1 VQVIDDCVVTGTA
14 PNQARTDDGYLG
26 FNTIAT
32 SWQPTISS
40 VPGGDLNAVGG
51 PTGTAVPF
59 GGVILFDGNGQLA
72 FARYGLRCAIQTS
85 SGMFDYSKLGLLVL
99 PSAGKVDLIPG
110 PNNPTGTGV
119 VANRSAVGMVLFE
132 QDVFAN
138 NGGAD
143 PDPQMAVPANSGG
156 AYAPAE
162 RNEEAWLDNNS
173 TPLMINRY
181 NGTLVRG
188 E

>member
-59 GGVILFDGNGQLA
+59 GGVILFDA
-72 FARYGLRCAIQTS
+72 TVS
-85 SGMFDYSKLGLLVL
+85 L
-99 PSAGKVDLIPG
+99 PSRDTACAARSRLHPG
-110 PNNPTGTGV
+110 CSTT
-119 VANRSAVGMVLFE
+119 ASSACWCC
-132 QDVFAN
+132 
-138 NGGAD
+138 
-143 PDPQMAVPANSGG
+143 PVPA
-156 AYAPAE
+156 
-162 RNEEAWLDNNS
+162 RW
-173 TPLMINRY
+173 T
-181 NGTLVRG
+181 
-188 E
+188 